1 MQSVMASSNWQF
13 FLSGRHRRLTRLW
26 QSFFAG
32 WGLFFMIGLLI
43 SPFVFRNI
51 TWSIL
56 GGLNLDT
63 VQENNLSMRNLQ
75 IRGVN
80 AEGNPFFIASPMAA
94 QKFAE
99 PEVIQFTKP
108 HAIVH
113 RKNGADIITDDITSE
128 IGRYYSDKIILIEN
142 VLIQS
147 SDGSVVRAREMQI
160 DLE

>member
-1 MQSVMASSNWQF
+1 MASSNWQF

-43 SPFVFRNI
+43 SPFVFQNI

-63 VQENNLSMRNLQ
+63 VQENNLSMRNLE

-80 AEGNPFFIASPMAA
+80 AEGEPFFIAAREAA

-108 HAIVH
+108 HAILQ
-113 RKNGADIITDDITSE
+113 RQQGAEIITDNITSDT
-128 IGRYYSDKIILIEN
+128 GRYYSDKIILIGN
-142 VLIQS
+142 VLVES

>member
-1 MQSVMASSNWQF
+1 MATTNWQL

-43 SPFVFRNI
+43 SPFVFQNI

-56 GGLNLDT
+56 GGINLDS
-63 VQENNLSMRNLQ
+63 VQENNLSMQNLE

-80 AEGNPFFIASPMAA
+80 SNGEPFFISSTRAA
-94 QKFAE
+94 QRFDE
-99 PEVIQFTKP
+99 PEVIYFTRP
-108 HAIVH
+108 RAIIQ
-113 RKNGADIITDDITSE
+113 RQAPNDSGIIRDDITAHL
-128 IGRYYSDKIILIEN
+128 GRYYSDKIILTGD
-142 VLIQS
+142 VLVKS
-147 SDGSVVRAREMQI
+147 SDGSVIRANEMQI